1 MPHSRRLIANT
12 LARTFTIG
20 VAAGLRS
27 QTPTATLALAA
38 RDGQLPKR
46 HGPVW
51 DRLDSGAGRRVALI
65 AMVGEILVDKLPFVP
80 ARIQNGGQYFRIA
93 AGAGAG
99 ALLTAGLGGRSGGII
114 FGALAGGAG
123 AAVGTY
129 GGYYGRRQV
138 RQALGCPD
146 FPVAVAEDISAL
158 ALARAAVTTRG

>member
-1 MPHSRRLIANT
+1 MAHSRHLILNT

-27 QTPTATLALAA
+27 QVPTAMLAIAA

-51 DRLDSGAGRRVALI
+51 ERLDSEVGQRLTLI
-65 AMVGEILVDKLPFVP
+65 GMVGEMAVDKLPQVP
-80 ARIQNGGQYFRIA
+80 ARIQSGGQYFRIA
-93 AGAGAG
+93 AGAGSG

-129 GGYYGRRQV
+129 GGYYGRQQV
-138 RQALGCPD
+138 RKLLGCPD
-146 FPVAVAEDISAL
+146 FPIAVAEDISAL